1 MAKEV
6 KFEELINF
14 YRKVLEHFPDK
25 RKGNNKS
32 YSMVDA
38 ALGAFSVFFMQSPS
52 FLAHQREMEAGSQ
65 CNNACS
71 LFKIGKI
78 PSDNHI
84 IDLLDEVSPNAIY
97 SVFDCIFN
105 ALQETNHVEQFRFL
119 GNQLLILLDGTVAIR
134 IFYCHSRVLLSGIQV
149 LFVVNQWHL

>member
-6 KFEELINF
+6 RFADLVNF
-14 YRKVLEHFPDK
+14 YRKVLEHFSDK
-25 RKGNNKS
+25 RTGLNKS
-32 YSMVDA
+32 YSITDA

-71 LFKIGKI
+71 LFKINKI

-84 IDLLDEVSPNAIY
+84 RDLLDEVPAGAVFP
-97 SVFDCIFN
+97 VFDCKPS
-105 ALQETNHVEQFRFL
+105 
-119 GNQLLILLDGTVAIR
+119 R
-134 IFYCHSRVLLSGIQV
+134 IPHIA
-149 LFVVNQWHL
+149 